1 MENPYL
7 FFFVDASFRFGLLK
21 MTTNST
27 VTSSPEVVQELNKG
41 FGAAWQ
47 RHYEVND
54 GAGGVYRR
62 APHFHKGPK
71 RTKEGDVAVLV
82 GILFS
87 EVELI
92 QCAFVPLGPVES
104 CQE

>member
-1 MENPYL
+1 M
-7 FFFVDASFRFGLLK
+7 
-21 MTTNST
+21 
-27 VTSSPEVVQELNKG
+27 VTFSPEVVQELNKG
-41 FGAAWQ
+41 FSTAWQ
-47 RHYEVND
+47 WHYDVND

-62 APHFHKGPK
+62 APHFHEGPK
-71 RTKEGDVAVLV
+71 WTEEGDVTVLV